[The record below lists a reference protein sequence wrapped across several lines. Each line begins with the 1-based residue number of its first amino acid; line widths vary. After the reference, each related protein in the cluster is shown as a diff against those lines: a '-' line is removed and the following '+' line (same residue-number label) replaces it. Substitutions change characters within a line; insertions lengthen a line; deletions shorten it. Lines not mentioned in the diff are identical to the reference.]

1 VDSWQPGSINWYID
15 GTLMN
20 SYSGSVTPQGYELML
35 DLQIAAQVASSYHTV
50 PTPGSYPTYT
60 MKVAEVQAY
69 S

>member
-1 VDSWQPGSINWYID
+1 
-15 GTLMN
+15 MN
-20 SYSGSVTPQGYELML
+20 SYSGSVTPQGYEIML
-35 DLQIAAQVASSYHTV
+35 DLQIAAHVASSYHTV